1 MGEALHPSGRS
12 RSLAQRI
19 AVALTVTAAGLAVLF
34 GLLGAEWRD
43 EAREADAAAR
53 ERQLAQSLAD
63 RGGVHLAAGDLL
75 RLSTVAAVVRD
86 AADGRV
92 LVLDAEGKVV
102 IDTSLVLGEQRLG
115 LLAVDGPLQRM
126 LTSANEPVLRETAA
140 PIRRVGE
147 TLGEVRVHCP
157 LPERHGGFDFAAA
170 GLALLIGLAFVVGA
184 VVCACHWSTR
194 VRTTTGALLRL
205 AAGERAGARGAV
217 DDEREFCELS
227 AAMRE
232 LERGMADGLQRVSE
246 GYVAMALR
254 LVDGLE
260 RRLLAVPGHGERTAR
275 LAQSIGSRLDLP
287 ADDLR
292 DLDLAC
298 RLVDLGKAMIRPTI
312 LQKTTPLTEVEA
324 ESLRCH
330 PVRAAELLECVP
342 ALRPV
347 ADILRAQLERHDGKG
362 GPAGL
367 RGERIPL
374 AARILAVASG
384 FDLLTSCTA
393 NEPMPWRTALARLGE
408 ERGAA
413 FDPQVV
419 DLAAAAIEA
428 APPDDAR
435 RDVLLVRGG
444 ELPWRAEPVTRT
456 RAATDDDD
464 DVAAVADDALE
475 LIDGNEAVQR

>member
-205 AAGERAGARGAV
+205 AASSANCRRRCASW
-217 DDEREFCELS
+217 S
-227 AAMRE
+227 AAW
-232 LERGMADGLQRVSE
+232 
-246 GYVAMALR
+246 
-254 LVDGLE
+254 
-260 RRLLAVPGHGERTAR
+260 PTACS
-275 LAQSIGSRLDLP
+275 AS
-287 ADDLR
+287 A
-292 DLDLAC
+292 
-298 RLVDLGKAMIRPTI
+298 KA
-312 LQKTTPLTEVEA
+312 
-324 ESLRCH
+324 
-330 PVRAAELLECVP
+330 
-342 ALRPV
+342 
-347 ADILRAQLERHDGKG
+347 
-362 GPAGL
+362 
-367 RGERIPL
+367 
-374 AARILAVASG
+374 
-384 FDLLTSCTA
+384 TS
-393 NEPMPWRTALARLGE
+393 PWRCGWSTASSAACWPCPVTASAR
-408 ERGAA
+408 RASRSRS
-413 FDPQVV
+413 
-419 DLAAAAIEA
+419 AAASACPRTICAISISPA
-428 APPDDAR
+428 ASSTSAR
-435 RDVLLVRGG
+435 R
-444 ELPWRAEPVTRT
+444 
-456 RAATDDDD
+456 
-464 DVAAVADDALE
+464 
-475 LIDGNEAVQR
+475 